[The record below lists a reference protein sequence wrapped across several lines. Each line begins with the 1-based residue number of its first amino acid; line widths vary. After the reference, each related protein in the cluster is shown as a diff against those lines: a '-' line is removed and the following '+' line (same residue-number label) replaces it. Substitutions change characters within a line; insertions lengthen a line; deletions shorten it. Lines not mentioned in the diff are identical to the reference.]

1 MWRYAYEEEERHI
14 HNFSIEKGFK
24 RRKEREKSYRALL
37 VYNNNTWKMHRLDF
51 CVTACDDVKVHS

>member
-14 HNFSIEKGFK
+14 HNFSIESQGFK

-51 CVTACDDVKVHS
+51 WVYSM